1 MPADAIELL
10 ISSAS
15 VRVEARITPPAAE
28 GSAPLATIQTAM
40 TPAAMIDAAGDVG
53 FTVRTFFPARTIDV
67 LAVSP
72 PATPSM
78 APPPIGVTSAQQG
91 ASAASTPVMYA
102 VIGISVAIVLAVASV
117 ACLKC
122 QRMRAQALVKTHLVN
137 ADSAQQS
144 SPRQGAR
151 AGAGTQP
158 APDKGA
164 IVQMADRLPALTS
177 QI

>member
-10 ISSAS
+10 ISSGS

-28 GSAPLATIQTAM
+28 GSAPLATIQAAM
-40 TPAAMIDAAGDVG
+40 TPAAMTDAAGDVG

-67 LAVSP
+67 LAVPP
-72 PATPSM
+72 PAPPSM

-91 ASAASTPVMYA
+91 ASAAGTPVMYA
-102 VIGISVAIVLAVASV
+102 VIGISVAVVLAVASW
-117 ACLKC
+117 LKC
-122 QRMRAQALVKTHLVN
+122 QRMRAQALAKTHLVN

-144 SPRQGAR
+144 PPRQGAR
-151 AGAGTQP
+151 AGAGSQP